1 MISPPCCL
9 GMDSGWGLSGT
20 RYYVI
25 NATFYFEQCCSHPVW
40 WALLSNTD
48 TDTETWGL
56 SIIHLKLQRPCLDPT
71 EPCNSSAD
79 LVTGAK
85 ALELRRLALEKGFG
99 FIAVTITALHLM
111 APECIFS
118 HYKYTLN
125 CREANF
131 PLFSQG
137 FRLGLIIKLT

>member
-1 MISPPCCL
+1 MQPS
-9 GMDSGWGLSGT
+9 T
-20 RYYVI
+20 
-25 NATFYFEQCCSHPVW
+25 
-40 WALLSNTD
+40 LSNVAVTLYDGHYYPTPYTD

-71 EPCNSSAD
+71 EPCNSSDD

-111 APECIFS
+111 ASECIFS